1 MDKNSQK
8 KFLLAV
14 SGGVDSMVMLH
25 MFLSSLPTQS
35 FAVVSVNHNL
45 RPEGAFDCNFVK
57 QYCQENNVVFFAKN
71 VNVTEHALQN
81 KLSIETSAR
90 QLRYQ
95 AIEEVADTYGYDTI
109 CLAHHAEDNAET
121 VLLHLARGGGLRGVS
136 GIRRRQGR
144 FFRPLLKLTKEEILQ
159 YAHSHNLPYVVD
171 QTNADIIYKRNLVR
185 HEVLPRLKEI
195 NPSVIQAI
203 NSFATLAQQ
212 EDDFLD
218 GLADMTCVSFQQ
230 NNMTATIDLDKF
242 NNLHTVLK
250 ARVLRKTMRA
260 LNYYKDVEQRHL
272 VNVINLTKTTNGE
285 TQINLPF
292 GLIARRTYN
301 FLTICPQ
308 TQQEQ
313 KLLNLQLP
321 FVVGEFEFDKFTIGV
336 FTAPPDNLPYLMVD
350 AGKIPKGAVIRTRKA
365 GDRFAKFGSG
375 EKKLKDYLID
385 AKVPQH
391 VRDLIP
397 IVAYDNT
404 VYAVFGQEIS
414 QKAKITDTT
423 KNVLYLAISNN

>member
-1 MDKNSQK
+1 MEKNFQK

-25 MFLSSLPTQS
+25 MFLNSLPTQS

-57 QYCQENNVVFFAKN
+57 QYCQENNVVFFAKS

-90 QLRYQ
+90 QLRYR
-95 AIEEVADTYGYDTI
+95 AIEEVADTYGYDTV

-121 VLLHLARGGGLRGVS
+121 VLLHLVRGGGLRGVS

-159 YAHSHNLPYVVD
+159 YAHSHNLPYVID
-171 QTNADIIYKRNLVR
+171 QTNADTIYKRNLVR
-185 HEVLPRLKEI
+185 HEILPKLKEI
-195 NPSVIQAI
+195 NPSAVQAI
-203 NSFATLAQQ
+203 NSFAYLAQQ

-218 GLADMTCVSFQQ
+218 SLADMTCVSFNQ
-230 NNMTATIDLDKF
+230 NNTAADIDLDKF
-242 NNLHTVLK
+242 NNLNTVLK

-272 VNVINLTKTTNGE
+272 VNVINLTKATDGE
-285 TQINLPF
+285 AQINLPF

-301 FLTICPQ
+301 TLTICPQ
-308 TQQEQ
+308 TKQEQ
-313 KLLNLQLP
+313 ELNLQLP
-321 FVVGEFEFDKFTIGV
+321 FTVGEFEFGKLTVGV
-336 FTAPPDNLPYLMVD
+336 FTAPPDCIPYISVD
-350 AGKIPKGAVIRTRKA
+350 ADKIPKGAVIRTRKP

-385 AKVPQH
+385 IKIPQH
-391 VRDLIP
+391 LRDSIP
-397 IVAYDNT
+397 IVAYGNT
-404 VYAVFGQEIS
+404 VYAIFGYEIS
-414 QKAKITDTT
+414 QKAKITDST
-423 KNVLYLAISNN
+423 KNVLYLATINN